1 MRDDPVCIVKKNE
14 LLEGLI
20 KYDQKTKLKPKIDLT
35 VKPNRVIKNYAAKM
49 LKQLE
54 VKEIGFKLPKK
65 EEKKE

>member
-1 MRDDPVCIVKKNE
+1 MRDDPVCTVKKNE

-35 VKPNRVIKNYAAKM
+35 VKPDRVIKNYAAKM

-54 VKEIGFKLPKK
+54 VKEIGFKLPEK